1 MNAMN
6 NSSLVWFFI
15 KFSPRITASLLEIEK
30 ATAVSEVMVASS
42 VSVAHSAPDQTSEN
56 DEGFVEPKHHF
67 FKKKVTYEVSSKTYL
82 YFLNIINAHWP
93 IPSRSRKLK
102 RLQNLPK
109 KKLKKLH
116 ILEIQIL
123 HGIDWTPFFSE
134 TRLSNLIELVQYS
147 VISAQHNI
155 WHLKGFAEYMHKGYK
170 LK

>member
-1 MNAMN
+1 MTNPKP
-6 NSSLVWFFI
+6 L
-15 KFSPRITASLLEIEK
+15 KKTEKITK
-30 ATAVSEVMVASS
+30 
-42 VSVAHSAPDQTSEN
+42 SA
-56 DEGFVEPKHHF
+56 
-67 FKKKVTYEVSSKTYL
+67 
-82 YFLNIINAHWP
+82 
-93 IPSRSRKLK
+93 R
-102 RLQNLPK
+102 